1 MGKVIGLSFNQRPKV
16 QTPGYFCTSFFTSQ
30 PKKLAHNPP
39 APMQRLSI
47 FILFTILSVNTLNA
61 QSGAP
66 ISPRL
71 TSQQLSPAE
80 AALQKETA
88 EVEQFARKLAL
99 LKTAFAEKDASK
111 IVAHESALQLA
122 MRNEVDQWSALQN
135 SGSGAASKSAKA
147 RLKKMSET
155 LAAFDGHAFDPAQPE
170 AAKRDFAAL
179 DAFLKWMQEALREK
193 K

>member
-1 MGKVIGLSFNQRPKV
+1 
-16 QTPGYFCTSFFTSQ
+16 
-30 PKKLAHNPP
+30 
-39 APMQRLSI
+39 MQRLFI
-47 FILFTILSVNTLNA
+47 FIRFTILSVYTLPA
-61 QSGAP
+61 QIGSP
-66 ISPRL
+66 TSPRL

-111 IVAHESALQLA
+111 IVANESALQLA
-122 MRNEVDQWSALQN
+122 MRNEVDQLATFVN
-135 SGSGAASKSAKA
+135 SGSSPAGKSTKS

-155 LAAFDGHAFDPAQPE
+155 LTTFDGHAFNPAQPE
-170 AAKRDFAAL
+170 AAKRDFASL
-179 DAFLKWMQEALREK
+179 DAFLKMMQEAIQEK